1 MFKNLSIKKKILSIV
16 VFSIFSFAIYLAYI
30 SMNISQ
36 NEKTLNQMGSTSYPL
51 LELASSNIF
60 KFSQMNSILQTSVI
74 SSDEDSIINAKNI
87 QTELIKNAEEIILLD
102 PNMNEY
108 FSKEEL
114 SNYFA
119 LANKLTLTMINEG
132 FNDSLTKDLQLK
144 NEQKEKLTNAFLEFK
159 DNKVSVFNH
168 QIENTISKSKNSVII
183 GYIIGGLTIFVLLFL
198 SITIIRNISKSIN
211 TVINSI
217 KELSEGEG
225 DLTQRINY
233 KNKDEMGELVLHFNK
248 LMNKLQNG
256 FSQINDN
263 FNQLVES
270 NQNIS
275 NVIQQSNNLSIK
287 QNNFTSEVDTTI
299 NETTNQI
306 NNVNDITTET
316 MNLFKDTLSETES
329 AIKIV
334 NDNKDSITK
343 LSNELESSNE
353 LVKQLESGSQNIN
366 EILSVIKGIAEQT
379 NLLALNAAIEAA
391 RAGDAGRGFAV
402 VADEVRKLASQTQDS
417 TNNIQEV
424 IEKLQTISKS
434 VVSTVQ
440 NSRNMA
446 IESVNYSDSANI
458 SILNISNN
466 VKEVYQFNEKIA
478 FVNKQQLDNSGIIKH
493 SMEEIK
499 NLSEDSVNLARDLEN
514 SSSSLNS
521 VSDNLG
527 SVISQ
532 FKF

>member
-1 MFKNLSIKKKILSIV
+1 M
-16 VFSIFSFAIYLAYI
+16 
-30 SMNISQ
+30 
-36 NEKTLNQMGSTSYPL
+36 
-51 LELASSNIF
+51 
-60 KFSQMNSILQTSVI
+60 
-74 SSDEDSIINAKNI
+74 D
-87 QTELIKNAEEIILLD
+87 
-102 PNMNEY
+102 
-108 FSKEEL
+108 
-114 SNYFA
+114 
-119 LANKLTLTMINEG
+119 
-132 FNDSLTKDLQLK
+132 
-144 NEQKEKLTNAFLEFK
+144 
-159 DNKVSVFNH
+159 
-168 QIENTISKSKNSVII
+168 
-183 GYIIGGLTIFVLLFL
+183 
-198 SITIIRNISKSIN
+198 
-211 TVINSI
+211 
-217 KELSEGEG
+217 
-225 DLTQRINY
+225 
-233 KNKDEMGELVLHFNK
+233 
-248 LMNKLQNG
+248 KLQNG

-263 FNQLVES
+263 FKQLIES
-270 NQNIS
+270 NQKIS
-275 NVIQQSNNLSIK
+275 NVIQQSNNLSVE
-287 QNNFTSEVDTTI
+287 QNNFTSEVDKTV

-306 NNVNDITTET
+306 NDVNNITTET
-316 MNLFKDTLSETES
+316 INLFKDTLSETES

-334 NDNKDSITK
+334 NDNKESITK

-353 LVKQLESGSQNIN
+353 LVKQLEAGSQNIN
-366 EILSVIKGIAEQT
+366 EILNVIKGIAEQT

-440 NSRNMA
+440 NSRDMA

-458 SILNISNN
+458 SMLNISNN

-499 NLSEDSVNLARDLEN
+499 KLSDDSVNLARDLEN